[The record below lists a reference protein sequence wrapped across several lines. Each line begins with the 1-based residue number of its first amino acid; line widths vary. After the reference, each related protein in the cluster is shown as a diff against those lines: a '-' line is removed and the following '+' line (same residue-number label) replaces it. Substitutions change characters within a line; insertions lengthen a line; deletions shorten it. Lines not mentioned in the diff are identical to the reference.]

1 MLCHSASGSGRCFR
15 LKNQPFL
22 AFIVFILVILLGSF
36 SEAFEIQYPGE
47 FGFFIGKPMIYEITE
62 DSNEENKGEHGTF
75 TFGLDRIIIDGAEYY
90 DCVFESPTGDSHFY
104 LDIDTARQILVQ
116 KGFELTS
123 GKLTVNPAIT
133 SIRYPLAPGDSWSES
148 NIELKAEDLEVSG
161 IVIPRAT
168 INTKVTSKVSL
179 ETIEVPAGTF
189 ETLLVENTISG
200 TWIGLRMTLIQRTWL
215 NPDNVPVK
223 RKFVLLN
230 PAQLIN
236 PEEII
241 LYEIQLA
248 ETTTIP
254 YDLNWDGKVNILDV
268 VVVAKHFNE
277 RPDRQMIPDPDVN
290 GDGVV
295 DLDDIVEV
303 ARHFDAS
310 E

>member
-1 MLCHSASGSGRCFR
+1 M
-15 LKNQPFL
+15 
-22 AFIVFILVILLGSF
+22 IVLVILWGSF

-62 DSNEENKGEHGTF
+62 DSNEENKGERGTF
-75 TFGLDRIIIDGAEYY
+75 TFGLDRIVMDGAEYY

-104 LDIDTARQILVQ
+104 LDNDAARKILVQ

-123 GKLTVNPAIT
+123 GKLTVKPAIT

-161 IVIPRAT
+161 IVIPKAT

-179 ETIEVPAGTF
+179 ETIEVPDGTF

-248 ETTTIP
+248 ETTIIP

-277 RPDRQMIPDPDVN
+277 RPDRQMIPNPDVN

-295 DLDDIVEV
+295 NLDDIIEV
-303 ARHFDAS
+303 AKHFDAS